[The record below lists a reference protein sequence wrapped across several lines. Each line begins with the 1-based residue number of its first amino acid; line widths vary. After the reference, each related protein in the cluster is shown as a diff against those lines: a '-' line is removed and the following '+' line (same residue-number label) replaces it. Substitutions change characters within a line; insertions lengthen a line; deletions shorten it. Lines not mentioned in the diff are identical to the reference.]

1 MLNLLNIGVQDFSMA
16 ALGAFIASMAIFFL
30 LIGIAIYVYFA
41 LTLSTIAKKLGYE
54 YHWLAW
60 IPVANLFLYPI
71 LAKKHWA
78 LGFLFLILIA
88 NVDLYF
94 VWKWQ
99 IYELRNYPGW
109 LSLVLILSIV
119 PLLNVLAFIAELVI
133 VGLVAWKDR

>member
-78 LGFLFLILIA
+78 LGFLFLIPIA
-88 NVDLYF
+88 NVVLYF